1 MDRLQAMHMF
11 VRVVET
17 GSFSKAAKE
26 FATTQPTVTK
36 QVAATEARLKVRLL
50 NRNTRGVSLTESGAL
65 YYEKCKNI
73 VREAEQAD
81 NIVQLTQTQATGMLR
96 IGTSVAFGRR
106 VVVPLALE
114 FMAKHPQVKVD
125 LSFEDR
131 YTDLVAHGLDVAIRM
146 GKLADST
153 LGARF
158 LGMNP
163 WALVGSPK
171 YLKKQGTPKRP
182 ADLIA
187 QGLDVAVRMGKL
199 ADSTLGARFLGMN
212 PWVVVAAPKYLRKR
226 GVPKRPADLGG
237 HDALVYSTV
246 QGDDVWRL
254 SPARGGLPVTVPV
267 TGKLRSN
274 NLSAVL
280 AAARHGLGV
289 AALPRYV
296 AGDSLSAGHVVEVL
310 KDYALPEQE
319 INAVFPSP
327 KLVPGKVQAFIA
339 FLQGRFG
346 ERWWES
352 IPKA

>member
-65 YYEKCKNI
+65 YYEKCKSI
-73 VREAEQAD
+73 VREVEEAD
-81 NIVQLTQTQATGMLR
+81 NIVQLRQTQAQGLLR

-106 VVVPLALE
+106 VIVPLALD
-114 FMAKHPQVKVD
+114 FMAKHPQVQVD

-131 YTDLVAHGLDVAIRM
+131 YTDLVA
-146 GKLADST
+146 
-153 LGARF
+153 
-158 LGMNP
+158 
-163 WALVGSPK
+163 
-171 YLKKQGTPKRP
+171 QG
-182 ADLIA
+182 I
-187 QGLDVAVRMGKL
+187 DVAVRMGKL

-212 PWVVVAAPKYLRKR
+212 PWVLVASPKYLKKQ
-226 GVPKRPADLGG
+226 GTPKRPAELSS
-237 HDALVYSTV
+237 HNALIYSSV

-254 SPARGGLPVTVPV
+254 FTPKGDPVTVPV
-267 TGKLRSN
+267 TGRLRSN

-280 AAARHGLGV
+280 AAARGGLGI

-296 AGDSLSAGHVVEVL
+296 AEDSLVSGHIVEVL
-310 KDYALPEQE
+310 RDHALPEQE
-319 INAVFPSP
+319 IHAVFPSP

-346 ERWWES
+346 ERWWETL
-352 IPKA
+352 PKV

>member
-1 MDRLQAMHMF
+1 VDRLQAMEMF

-65 YYEKCKNI
+65 YYEKCKSI
-73 VREAEQAD
+73 VREAAEAD
-81 NIVQLTQTQATGMLR
+81 NIVQLKQSQATGMLR

-146 GKLADST
+146 GKLSDST

-171 YLKKQGTPKRP
+171 YLKKQGTPRRP
-182 ADLIA
+182 ADL
-187 QGLDVAVRMGKL
+187 
-199 ADSTLGARFLGMN
+199 S
-212 PWVVVAAPKYLRKR
+212 
-226 GVPKRPADLGG
+226 G
-237 HDALVYSTV
+237 HDALIYSSV

-254 SPARGGLPVTVPV
+254 LSSKGEPVTVPV
-267 TGKLRSN
+267 SGRLRSN

-280 AAARHGLGV
+280 AAARNGLGI

-296 AGDSLSAGHVVEVL
+296 AADSLASGQVVEVL
-310 KDYALPEQE
+310 ADYSLPEQE
-319 INAVFPSP
+319 INAVYPSP
-327 KLVPGKVQAFIA
+327 KLLPGKVQAFVA

-346 ERWWES
+346 ERWWEAV
-352 IPKA
+352 PKA

>member
-1 MDRLQAMHMF
+1 MDRLQAMEMF

-65 YYEKCKNI
+65 YYERCKSI
-73 VREAEQAD
+73 VRDVQEADGVVRLRQSQA
-81 NIVQLTQTQATGMLR
+81 QGLLR

-114 FMAKHPQVKVD
+114 FMAKHPQVQVD

-131 YTDLVAHGLDVAIRM
+131 YSDLVAQGLDVALRM

-153 LGARF
+153 LGARY

-163 WALVGSPK
+163 WLLAASPK
-171 YLKKQGTPKRP
+171 YLKKH
-182 ADLIA
+182 
-187 QGLDVAVRMGKL
+187 
-199 ADSTLGARFLGMN
+199 
-212 PWVVVAAPKYLRKR
+212 
-226 GVPKRPADLGG
+226 GVPKRPSDLSG
-237 HDALVYSTV
+237 HNALVYSSV

-254 SPARGGLPVTVPV
+254 VSPKGEPVTVPV
-267 TGKLRSN
+267 SGRLRSN

-280 AAARHGLGV
+280 AATRNGLGI
-289 AALPRYV
+289 AAMPRYV
-296 AGDSLSAGHVVEVL
+296 AADSLEAGHVVEVMR
-310 KDYALPEQE
+310 DHALPEQE
-319 INAVFPSP
+319 IHAVFPSP
-327 KLVPGKVQAFIA
+327 KLVPGKVQALIA
-339 FLQGRFG
+339 FLQGHFG
-346 ERWWES
+346 PRWWETL
-352 IPKA
+352 PKA